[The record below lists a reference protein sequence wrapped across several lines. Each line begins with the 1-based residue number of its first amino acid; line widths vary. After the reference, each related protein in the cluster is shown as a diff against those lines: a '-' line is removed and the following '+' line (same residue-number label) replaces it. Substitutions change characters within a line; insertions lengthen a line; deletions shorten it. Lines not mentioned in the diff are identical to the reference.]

1 MDNLPSPF
9 IQTQPL
15 DTLELA
21 PKPNQA
27 ARLTALSFSPKE
39 ICEKL
44 GVSASWLSVTKES
57 PLFKAVVREYQAE
70 LDEAAKKAQSVIT
83 EALPKAA
90 EKLVEILE
98 NKGDKPE
105 ISPRLQKEVA
115 VEMLK
120 GERVLKGESS
130 APQIQINL
138 SDSKMNIILQTIREI
153 KRGD

>member
-1 MDNLPSPF
+1 LNNNLPSTF
-9 IQTQPL
+9 IQSQSV
-15 DTLELA
+15 DSLELS

-27 ARLTALSFSPKE
+27 ARLTALGFTPRE

-44 GVSASWLSVTKES
+44 GVSAAWYSTNSKS
-57 PLFKAVVREYQAE
+57 PLFKAIVEEMRVEY
-70 LDEAAKKAQSVIT
+70 DEAAKKAQSIIT
-83 EALPKAA
+83 EKLPKAA

-98 NKGDKPE
+98 SNDNPA

-130 APQIQINL
+130 APQIQIML
-138 SDSKMNIILQTIREI
+138 SDSKMNVILQTIREI
-153 KRGD
+153 KKE